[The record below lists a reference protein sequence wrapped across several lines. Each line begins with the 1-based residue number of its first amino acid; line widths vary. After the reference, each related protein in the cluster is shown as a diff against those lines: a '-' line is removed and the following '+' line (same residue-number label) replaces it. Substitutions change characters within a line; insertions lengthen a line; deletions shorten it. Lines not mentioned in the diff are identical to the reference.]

1 VLKISVTGTG
11 KVELEK
17 LAGKT
22 KTLPKAIAKATVFLE
37 RQTKVR
43 FASQTDPD
51 GKSWAGLAPSTL
63 ARKKT
68 SAILRETST
77 LVNSISSSSAGLI
90 GQVSASTEYGIY
102 HQSGTSKMPQR
113 KFIGINEGED
123 VPKINEIIRQHLGL

>member
-1 VLKISVTGTG
+1 MLKVSISGNAEF
-11 KVELEK
+11 KVGELK
-17 LAGKT
+17 GKT

-37 RQTKVR
+37 RQQKVR

-51 GKSWAGLAPSTL
+51 GKAWAGLSPSTL

-68 SAILRETST
+68 NAILRETST
-77 LVNSISSSSAGLI
+77 LANSINSSSAGLI

-113 KFIGINEGED
+113 QFLGIGADD
-123 VPKINEIIRQHLGL
+123 VPKIEEIIRQHLGL